1 MAVRNSAA
9 VYINGI
15 NYTHYVVMPLKW
27 GNFLD
32 EQLDET
38 IITLSKV
45 KRKVFSPLT
54 PVEVRLKNVLYW
66 GQPTNPNKIWQET
79 KQFIIANDNATE
91 SPVGKGL
98 YDHEL
103 YCIEL
108 TKILEC
114 IIVDTCTFTNN
125 LGRDYLKDAAS
136 AVPDIEDLD

>member
-38 IITLSKV
+38 IITLRRSK
-45 KRKVFSPLT
+45 KKVFPPLT
-54 PVEVRLKNVLYW
+54 PVEIHLKNELYW
-66 GQPTNPNKIWQET
+66 KQTVNKT
-79 KQFIIANDNATE
+79 HTDVKQFVVANDSVTE
-91 SPVGKGL
+91 VPNGKGL
-98 YDHEL
+98 FDHEL
-103 YCIEL
+103 ALIEL

-114 IIVDTCTFTNN
+114 IVVDTCTFTNDI
-125 LGRDYLKDAAS
+125 GRNYIKES
-136 AVPDIEDLD
+136 NVIVPDVVDEE

>member
-32 EQLDET
+32 EQLDEM
-38 IITLSKV
+38 IITVRRSK
-45 KRKVFSPLT
+45 KKVFSPLT
-54 PVEVRLKNVLYW
+54 PVEVRLTNELYW
-66 GQPTNPNKIWQET
+66 GNVTDKLKKET
-79 KQFIIANDNATE
+79 KQFVIANDNVTE
-91 SPVGKGL
+91 SIIGKGF
-98 YDHEL
+98 YDHDL

-114 IIVDTCTFTNN
+114 IVVDTCTFTND
-125 LGRDYLKDAAS
+125 LGRNYIGES
-136 AVPDIEDLD
+136 NIIIPDIVDED